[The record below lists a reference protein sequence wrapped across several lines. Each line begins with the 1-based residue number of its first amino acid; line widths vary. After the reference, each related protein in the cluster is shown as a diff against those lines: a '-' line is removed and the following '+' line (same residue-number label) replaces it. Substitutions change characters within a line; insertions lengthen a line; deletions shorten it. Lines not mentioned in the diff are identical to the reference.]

1 MYFLYLKSNGEIGV
15 PIHKGEP
22 NQRTLNKE
30 IDCEI
35 GSGIKWENVDLFYAP
50 DEEFPDDFARTAPLA
65 WGEFERG
72 KYYVDGNEI
81 KENLDWEEP
90 IEEGR

>member
-1 MYFLYLKSNGEIGV
+1 MFFLYLKSNGEISE

-22 NQRTLNKE
+22 SYRALNKE

-50 DEEFPDDFARTAPLA
+50 DEEFPDDFHKWAI
-65 WGEFERG
+65 EG

-81 KENLDWEEP
+81 KENLDWIEPEEKEWP
-90 IEEGR
+90 